1 MTSKVKA
8 SPTRTVMTLMLCL
21 ACMMALHGCSFAPS
35 PEVDSQPPSQ
45 QAPSAA
51 EEPGA
56 RESTT
61 PGKPRDGV
69 EEAPDA
75 EAVDKGAPSGC
86 PSTPDSAEPDAPAT
100 YPTGWLAI
108 PADGVPAGVPV
119 QLRLLPDLD
128 VSAHRSGE
136 PVSEQEQSQLDG
148 ELPAAEWGYA
158 VVEYDGACHV
168 VDVSVLLVNL
178 PDVLPEACYDEVYAY
193 AATSNCAGME
203 IPGITG
209 QRLEGYVDGKQV
221 DAYLNREEFVVP
233 CAYQTMLK
241 ARAACGTLAGQG
253 YRLLVFDAYRPM
265 TAQWQLSDAF
275 SRAYVENPDIAAV
288 LGEWS
293 MGWYVAQGASGHNY
307 GTDLDVGVCDMEGNP
322 LPMPSSFDAFDASG
336 HLAFAPIDSAS
347 ITPDAFCDAVAGND
361 ACMALH
367 AAFRQAGFSE
377 LASEW
382 WHFGDAE
389 TEGAMRAAV
398 GEDGLDFVAS
408 L

>member
-1 MTSKVKA
+1 MTSKAK
-8 SPTRTVMTLMLCL
+8 PNLTRSVVALMLCL
-21 ACMMALHGCSFAPS
+21 ACVMVLHGCSLAPAQ
-35 PEVDSQPPSQ
+35 EVNSEPSSQ
-45 QAPSAA
+45 QAPSTV

-56 RESTT
+56 QESAS
-61 PGKPRDGV
+61 PGKSRGEV
-69 EEAPDA
+69 EDAPDA
-75 EAVDKGAPSGC
+75 EMGSGGALSDS
-86 PSTPDSAEPDAPAT
+86 PSTPDSAEPNAPVT
-100 YPTGWLAI
+100 YPTGWLAL
-108 PADGVPAGVPV
+108 PADDVPAGVPV
-119 QLRLLPDLD
+119 RLRLLPDLD
-128 VSAHRSGE
+128 VSAHRLGE
-136 PVSEQEQSQLDG
+136 AVSEQEQSQLDG
-148 ELPAAEWGYA
+148 ELPAAEWGCA
-158 VVEYDGACHV
+158 VVEYDGTCHV
-168 VDVSVLLVNL
+168 VDASVLLVNL
-178 PDVLPEACYDEVYAY
+178 PDVLPEACYDVVYAY

-209 QRLEGYVDGKQV
+209 QRLEGYADGRQAN
-221 DAYLNREEFVVP
+221 DYLGRDEFVVP
-233 CAYQTMLK
+233 CAYQTALK
-241 ARAACGTLAGQG
+241 ARAACDVLSSQD
-253 YRLLVFDAYRPM
+253 YRLLVYDAYRPM

-275 SRAYVENPDIAAV
+275 SQAYAESPDIAAA

-347 ITPDAFCDAVAGND
+347 ITPDAYCDAVASND

-367 AAFRQAGFSE
+367 AAFREAGFSE

-382 WHFGDAE
+382 WHFGDAQ

-398 GEDGLDFVAS
+398 GEGGLDFVAS